1 MKWIKNILR
10 EIYGLF
16 VDDGA
21 FALAI
26 LIWLGI
32 MGWTT
37 SHLGLTP
44 TISAILLFA
53 GLALIL
59 IESALRYA
67 RHKRLAIGKK

>member
-1 MKWIKNILR
+1 MKWIKTILR

-26 LIWLGI
+26 LIWLSF
-32 MGWTT
+32 MRWAA
-37 SHLGLTP
+37 SHLRPSLA
-44 TISAILLFA
+44 ISAIILFS

-59 IESALRYA
+59 IESTARYA
-67 RHKRLAIGKK
+67 RHKRQSKE

>member
-1 MKWIKNILR
+1 MTWIKTVLR

-26 LIWLGI
+26 LIWLSF
-32 MGWTT
+32 MRWMA
-37 SHLGLTP
+37 SHLQFSP
-44 TISAILLFA
+44 TTLAIILFA

-59 IESALRYA
+59 IESTARYA
-67 RHKRLAIGKK
+67 RHKRQSKE

>member
-21 FALAI
+21 FALAV
-26 LIWLGI
+26 LIWVGVVL
-32 MGWTT
+32 WTT
-37 SHLGLTP
+37 SHFAFS
-44 TISAILLFA
+44 SAIAAIILFA

-59 IESALRYA
+59 IESTTRYA
-67 RHKRLAIGKK
+67 RRRQRLKK

>member
-1 MKWIKNILR
+1 MKWIKTILR

-26 LIWLGI
+26 LIWLGL
-32 MGWTT
+32 MRWTA
-37 SHLGLTP
+37 SHLRLSP
-44 TISAILLFA
+44 TASAIILFA

-59 IESALRYA
+59 TESAVRYA
-67 RHKRLAIGKK
+67 RRKRQSIHKE